1 MMVTSC
7 CRVTWCSS
15 SRADVYRLCTRLVDR
30 AVLTSTRRLLSR
42 PGSLHADQSTMSTKL
57 TTTMKIVHDP
67 RGTTVNTLRI
77 GVTAADC
84 RRHWSQTQHTRR
96 PYSLDVATSDQFS
109 RLVTW
114 HQNRQQAG
122 CRVRWGRSRSF
133 KVIETGIIANSSNF
147 GPIVD
152 RFRYNFGRLWFI
164 ITFEYACVVTAC
176 TYSRPIMAL

>member
-30 AVLTSTRRLLSR
+30 AVLTSTRRLLSRPGSLRLSR

-96 PYSLDVATSDQFS
+96 PYSLDVATQHYWSRDEWSVFS
-109 RLVTW
+109 SCHVTSK
-114 HQNRQQAG
+114 QTAG
-122 CRVRWGRSRSF
+122 GLSRALGSF
-133 KVIETGIIANSSNF
+133 KVVQGHWNWYNS
-147 GPIVD
+147 
-152 RFRYNFGRLWFI
+152 
-164 ITFEYACVVTAC
+164 EQ
-176 TYSRPIMAL
+176 